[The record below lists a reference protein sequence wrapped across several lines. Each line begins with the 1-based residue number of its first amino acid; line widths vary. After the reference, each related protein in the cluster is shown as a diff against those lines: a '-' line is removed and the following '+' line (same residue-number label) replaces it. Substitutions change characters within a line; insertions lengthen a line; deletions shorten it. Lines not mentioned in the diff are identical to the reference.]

1 MIHYYTRI
9 ASFVLAFGF
18 FISCS
23 TLQSSTQES
32 APSNNLSEQQIRQQ
46 IKSLDKNISSNP
58 EQADLYFKKGKLL
71 TKLAQK
77 KEDPSERVSPYKNAH
92 QVLNRAATL
101 YNETEAS
108 KSENEVNDLLKV
120 TWSLEHNQG
129 VKLLQTENVDKP
141 NFKEAVAHFNNA
153 TIIIPDSAISYTMKA
168 RTLYKNQQSKE
179 AIETLETARNHIE
192 NPPVLLLEKL
202 AFLYL
207 ENNNPQQAIGIYEQ
221 AESFSSRDLNV
232 LHGLSNAY
240 INAGEHQKAIELLEQ
255 LIKDEPRN
263 IVYGQ
268 SLATEFY
275 FLGKSKINSIASD
288 LKSGNS
294 LDSTAFDSVNTLFS
308 KAEEQFSQIS
318 DANPDN
324 LEIQER
330 TATFYYN
337 SASQYQ
343 KLIPLISKE
352 YQAQLQEKVKQYLSA
367 SIPLFEN
374 LVEQDQQSQQ
384 IWEKLFQAYSILEM
398 EQEAENAKANL

>member
-23 TLQSSTQES
+23 TLEPSNQES
-32 APSNNLSEQQIRQQ
+32 ATSENLSEQQIQQQ
-46 IKSLDKNISSNP
+46 IETLDQDISNNP
-58 EQADLYFKKGKLL
+58 DQADLYFQKGKLL

-77 KEDPSERVSPYKNAH
+77 KANPTDRVTPYTNAR
-92 QVLNRAATL
+92 QVLGRAVSL
-101 YNETEAS
+101 YDNTSDSES
-108 KSENEVNDLLKV
+108 KDKVSDLLNV

-129 VKLLQTENVDKP
+129 VKLLQEKNVEQP
-141 NFKEAVAHFNNA
+141 NYKGAIAHFNNA
-153 TIIIPDSAISYTMKA
+153 TVIIPDSAVSYKMKA
-168 RTLYKNQQSKE
+168 RTLYKNQQQKE
-179 AIETLETARNHIE
+179 AINTLETAREKIE
-192 NPPVLLLEKL
+192 NPPVLLLEQL

-207 ENNNPQQAIGIYEQ
+207 ENNTPQKAIGIYEQ
-221 AESFSSRDLNV
+221 AESFSNRNLNL

-240 INAGEHQKAIELLEQ
+240 INAGEHQKAIALLEQ
-255 LIKDEPRN
+255 LITDEPQN

-268 SLATEFY
+268 SLATELY
-275 FLGKSKINSIASD
+275 FLGKSKIESVATA
-288 LKSGNS
+288 LKRGDS
-294 LDSTAFDSVNTLFS
+294 LDNTAFDSVNTLFA
-308 KAEEQFSQIS
+308 KAEEHFNQLSE
-318 DANPDN
+318 ANPGN

-343 KLIPLISKE
+343 RLVPLVSETYKN
-352 YQAQLQEKVKQYLSA
+352 QLQEKIKQYLSA

-374 LVEQDQQSQQ
+374 LVDRDQKNREV
-384 IWEKLFQAYSILEM
+384 WKKLFQAYSILDM

>member
-18 FISCS
+18 FISCT
-23 TLQSSTQES
+23 TLQSSPQES
-32 APSNNLSEQQIRQQ
+32 ATSNNLSEQQIRQQ
-46 IKSLDKNISSNP
+46 IKSLDKSISSNP

-77 KEDPSERVSPYKNAH
+77 KEDPSQRVSPYRNAR
-92 QVLNRAATL
+92 QILDRAANL
-101 YNETEAS
+101 YDEIAD
-108 KSENEVNDLLKV
+108 SESNDKVNDLLNV

-129 VKLLQTENVDKP
+129 VKLLQTKNVDQP
-141 NFKEAVAHFNNA
+141 NYKKAVAHFNNA

-179 AIETLETARNHIE
+179 AIETLETARKNIE
-192 NPPVLLLEKL
+192 NPPALLLEKL

-240 INAGEHQKAIELLEQ
+240 IHAGEHDKAITLLQQ
-255 LIKDEPRN
+255 LIKDEPQN

-268 SLATEFY
+268 SLATELY
-275 FLGKSKINSIASD
+275 FLGKSKINSIASA
-288 LKSGNS
+288 LKRGNS
-294 LDSTAFDSVNTLFS
+294 LDTTAFDSVNTLFA
-308 KAEEQFSQIS
+308 KAEEQFNQIS
-318 DANPDN
+318 KANPDN

-343 KLIPLISKE
+343 KLIPLTSKE

-374 LVEQDQQSQQ
+374 LVEQDRQSQQ